1 MRRAARSVLAVTSIV
16 ALSSPWAVGW
26 SAVLHVATDHHQ
38 DDGHHDDADAR
49 HHARDHESE
58 HGLQSMLHGHGHAD
72 GTPDHRHPLTN
83 GSAASLPG
91 KLLLA
96 AAAAVVGDTPMLAAG
111 ACSSC
116 RLLALG
122 GPTHD
127 PPPRSSPILRI

>member
-1 MRRAARSVLAVTSIV
+1 MRRALRRALAVASIV
-16 ALSSPWAVGW
+16 ALSSSWAVGW
-26 SAVLHVATDHHQ
+26 SAVLHVATDHHE
-38 DDGHHDDADAR
+38 DDGQHDDADAR
-49 HHARDHESE
+49 DHESK
-58 HGLQSMLHGHGHAD
+58 HGLQLMLHGHGHAD
-72 GTPDHRHPLTN
+72 GTPDHRHPVTN
-83 GSAASLPG
+83 GVASSLPG

-96 AAAAVVGDTPMLAAG
+96 TAAVIGHAPMLAAG